1 MGVPAGR
8 QGMYD
13 LAKARET
20 GFKGTLEEFRA
31 MGGLAGWEKVLQQN
45 EYVAANPTTPSE
57 PAPPGV
63 GAGGVGAGGVGSVG
77 DTGEGAPTGG
87 GMPGE
92 GATIEDW
99 LAALTAPGNPLGE
112 GARDLLGNLGLNPD
126 AIIAEIAGG
135 GNMSQVLAG
144 IQSGK
149 YASGSVTDSD
159 IDTTKDVWQETDISK
174 NTKGEFGTGEDTF
187 NEFGA
192 GEDTFNEFSTVEDT
206 FNEFS
211 NDRNLS
217 GTQETDIFGTRGVD
231 DTLGLGGLITGNLDD
246 IGAGAGDRINFLR
259 DVVTNGD
266 PNFQNNVTNAINTS
280 LSGPGMAGAGQAA
293 QGRAAGMAAQGAAQ
307 ADIGNRLSAAGQL
320 GQGTG
325 LEGLISAGQG
335 LLGENFTQ
343 SGNVLT
349 NEAEGSGGFATGA
362 KSTGGFN
369 AGTKNTGGWQAGTKN
384 TGGWQDTVE
393 DTSNTTIGGEVSNVV
408 GKESNLTGGT
418 ATGSNLGLGFG
429 ETPMQDLGGGGFSY
443 YFCRYYTALQ
453 QFSPELFAC
462 DIEYGNSLPD
472 EINRNYRRWVHKF
485 VGLLKKSRLLSALYF
500 YSVRGWIYYA
510 ASQVRPKQYGHYA
523 TRSRRFAHDN
533 ALRLARRAERKQWSA
548 NRCLVTFLGYG
559 FVSSVFERILGGK

>member
-1 MGVPAGR
+1 
-8 QGMYD
+8 
-13 LAKARET
+13 
-20 GFKGTLEEFRA
+20 
-31 MGGLAGWEKVLQQN
+31 
-45 EYVAANPTTPSE
+45 
-57 PAPPGV
+57 
-63 GAGGVGAGGVGSVG
+63 
-77 DTGEGAPTGG
+77 
-87 GMPGE
+87 MPGE

-135 GNMSQVLAG
+135 GNMSQVMAG

-149 YASGSVTDSD
+149 YASGSVTDSN
-159 IDTTKDVWQETDISK
+159 IDTTKDVWQETDAST

-187 NEFGA
+187 NEF
-192 GEDTFNEFSTVEDT
+192 
-206 FNEFS
+206 S
-211 NDRNLS
+211 NDRNLT
-217 GTQETDIFGTRGVD
+217 GTQATDVFGTRGVD
-231 DTLGLGGLITGNLDD
+231 DTLGLGGLVTDNLDN
-246 IGAGAGDRINFLR
+246 IGAGAGDRTNFLR

-349 NEAEGSGGFATGA
+349 NEAEGSGGFATG
-362 KSTGGFN
+362 
-369 AGTKNTGGWQAGTKN
+369 TKN

-393 DTSNTTIGGEVSNVV
+393 DTRNTTIGGEVSNVA
-408 GKESNLTGGT
+408 GRESNLTGGT

-429 ETPMQDLGGGGFSY
+429 ETPMQDLGGGGGMSY

-500 YSVRGWIYYA
+500 YSVRGWVYYA
-510 ASQVRPKQYGHYA
+510 ASQVRPEQYGYYA

-533 ALRLARRAERKQWSA
+533 VLRLARRAERKQWSA